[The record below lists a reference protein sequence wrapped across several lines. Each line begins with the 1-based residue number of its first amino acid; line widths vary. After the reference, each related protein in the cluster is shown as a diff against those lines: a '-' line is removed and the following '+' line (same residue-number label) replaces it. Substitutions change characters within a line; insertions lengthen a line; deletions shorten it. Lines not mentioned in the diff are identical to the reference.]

1 MKKPSRTNF
10 VIGGSPQDEGK
21 VNQTPTS
28 KPQPHDERDDDA
40 TKNPRWAPH
49 GPIARSRRMKSSS
62 MMTTGP
68 TGAMSSSGKLVDC

>member
-40 TKNPRWAPH
+40 TKSPEVGSPRSNRAVT
-49 GPIARSRRMKSSS
+49 KDEVFVDDDD
-62 MMTTGP
+62 
-68 TGAMSSSGKLVDC
+68 GADWSDE